1 MKMKAVRVHRPGGP
15 EAMRLEEVERPA
27 PGPGQALVRLEAI
40 GINYIDVYHRSG
52 LYPLPTPFTPG
63 SEAAGVVEA
72 VGEGVTDVRPGDRVA
87 YAMELGAYA
96 EYAVVQAWKLVPL
109 PPQLD
114 ARRGAAAMLQGTT
127 AHYLTHATYPIRP
140 GDTALVHA
148 AAGGVGL
155 LLVQLVRRRGGR
167 VIGTVSTEA
176 KARLARQAGADEVIL
191 YTQTDFVE
199 ETKRLTGGAG
209 VEVVYDSVGK
219 DTFERGFGVLKPR
232 GYLVLYG
239 QSSGPVGPLDI
250 SKTLATG
257 SFFVT
262 RPSLR
267 HYVATR
273 EELLARA
280 GDVLRWI
287 GSGELE
293 LRIERTYPLAEA
305 ARAHEDLEAR
315 RTTGKLLL
323 LP

>member
-1 MKMKAVRVHRPGGP
+1 MKMMAIRVHRPGGP
-15 EAMRLEEVERPA
+15 EVMRLEEVERPG

-40 GINYIDVYHRSG
+40 GINFIDVYHRTG

-63 SEAAGVVEA
+63 SEGAGVVEA
-72 VGEGVTDVRPGDRVA
+72 VGEGVTEVRPGDRVA
-87 YAMELGAYA
+87 YCMERGAYA
-96 EYAVVQAWKLVPL
+96 QYAVVAAWKLVRL
-109 PPQLD
+109 PPGLGAQQ
-114 ARRGAAAMLQGTT
+114 GAAAMLQGAT

-155 LLVQLVRRRGGR
+155 LLVQLVKRRGGR

-176 KARLARQAGADEVIL
+176 KAALAREAGADEVIL
-191 YTQTDFVE
+191 YTRQDFVE

-219 DTFERGFGVLKPR
+219 DTFEKGFAVLKPR

-239 QSSGPVGPLDI
+239 QSSGPVGPLDV
-250 SKTLATG
+250 SRLAAG
-257 SFFVT
+257 SFFTT
-262 RPSLR
+262 RPGLG
-267 HYVATR
+267 HHLATR
-273 EELLARA
+273 EELLMRA
-280 GDVLRWI
+280 GDILGWVESGALR
-287 GSGELE
+287 
-293 LRIERTYPLAEA
+293 LRIDRTYPLAEA
-305 ARAHEDLEAR
+305 ARAQDDLTAR